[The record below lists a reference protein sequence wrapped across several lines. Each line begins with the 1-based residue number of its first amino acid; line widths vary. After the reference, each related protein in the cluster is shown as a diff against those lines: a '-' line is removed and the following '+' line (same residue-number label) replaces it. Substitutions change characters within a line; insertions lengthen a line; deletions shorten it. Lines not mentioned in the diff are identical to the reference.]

1 MKVMVVADGTL
12 KGIRKVNNDCHL
24 IAMIKRLKNDANVS
38 KVLIDYDPVVKGDK
52 DYDIEV
58 ELITVTIIQIGSR
71 GLNWKIG

>member
-1 MKVMVVADGTL
+1 MRVMVVVAGTL

-38 KVLIDYDPVVKGDK
+38 KVLIDYDPVIKGDK

-58 ELITVTIIQIGSR
+58 ELR
-71 GLNWKIG
+71 N

>member
-12 KGIRKVNNDCHL
+12 KGIRKVNSDCHL
-24 IAMIKRLKNDANVS
+24 IAMIKRLKNDANAS

-58 ELITVTIIQIGSR
+58 ELIT
-71 GLNWKIG
+71 

>member
-1 MKVMVVADGTL
+1 MKVMVVEEGVL

-38 KVLIDYDPVVKGDK
+38 KVLIDYDPVIKGDK

-58 ELITVTIIQIGSR
+58 ELR
-71 GLNWKIG
+71 N

>member
-1 MKVMVVADGTL
+1 MKVMVVADETL
-12 KGIRKVNNDCHL
+12 KGIRKVNNYCHL

-58 ELITVTIIQIGSR
+58 ELIT
-71 GLNWKIG
+71 

>member
-24 IAMIKRLKNDANVS
+24 IAMIKRLKNNANAS
-38 KVLIDYDPVVKGDK
+38 KVLIDYDPVVKGEK

-58 ELITVTIIQIGSR
+58 ELITLRNS
-71 GLNWKIG
+71 NM

>member
-1 MKVMVVADGTL
+1 MRVMVVEEGLL

-38 KVLIDYDPVVKGDK
+38 KVLIDYDPVIKGDK

-58 ELITVTIIQIGSR
+58 ELIS
-71 GLNWKIG
+71 